1 MLVPYMYG
9 AAIIAVVM
17 FIFGNFIIPINN
29 TYVKDFERKYI
40 KNRYQ
45 NNMRNIHIQIEKGT
59 QIYIETFDNKNN
71 IGYKFTKEIF
81 SDNNELLSKV
91 TSDQITFDSTSNQW
105 KIFNYTCRHING
117 MEESFIRRPDT
128 VLNLGVTPADFNIN
142 YTSVE
147 TMNFFKLRDFI
158 QQEQQRGSHLV
169 VSYKIEHYQRL
180 LNPLAIVI
188 MTLIGVAVSSRK
200 MRGGVGIHIAIGI
213 AVAFSFIVFMKV
225 TTVFATNGNLSP
237 FMAVLLPQIIY
248 AVAALILIK
257 KAPK

>member
-1 MLVPYMYG
+1 
-9 AAIIAVVM
+9 
-17 FIFGNFIIPINN
+17 
-29 TYVKDFERKYI
+29 
-40 KNRYQ
+40 
-45 NNMRNIHIQIEKGT
+45 
-59 QIYIETFDNKNN
+59 
-71 IGYKFTKEIF
+71 
-81 SDNNELLSKV
+81 
-91 TSDQITFDSTSNQW
+91 
-105 KIFNYTCRHING
+105 

-147 TMNFFKLRDFI
+147 TMNFFKLRNFI
-158 QQEQQRGSHLV
+158 KQEQQRGSHLV

-248 AVAALILIK
+248 AVTALILIK